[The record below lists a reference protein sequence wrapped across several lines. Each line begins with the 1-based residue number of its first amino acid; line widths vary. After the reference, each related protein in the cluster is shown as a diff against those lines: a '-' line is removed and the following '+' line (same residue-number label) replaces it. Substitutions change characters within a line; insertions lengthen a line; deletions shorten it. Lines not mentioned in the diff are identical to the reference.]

1 MSEIWTADGADNP
14 LAALGIE
21 KVDDAWRPGFPGE
34 MVNDRGDRQVVRIEI
49 PEWDRAI
56 YLKRWRIPP
65 GSPSRWLPGKNALRN
80 RGASEFRN
88 LKDLSGFGI
97 KVPTP
102 LFFGEERGLFGP
114 VASILG
120 LEDLAGYDCSLD
132 WGKEHPEALGA
143 VGRGVGKILG
153 TLHAAG
159 IYHRSPGLKHFYLD
173 PSDPDAPFAMI
184 DVPRLDRVAP
194 GTTVKATPGKDVPC
208 PERDLSKTLL
218 AFRGAF
224 PNAGNLEPGFWE
236 SYCSTTKR
244 STELEALKASVEEWT
259 RVRQKDREERSA
271 RKDS

>member
-1 MSEIWTADGADNP
+1 MSEVWTAEGAQKV
-14 LAALGIE
+14 LSGLGIE
-21 KVDDAWRPGFPGE
+21 QVEDAWRPGFPGAL
-34 MVNDRGDRQVVRIEI
+34 VNDRGDRQVVRIEI

-56 YLKRWRIPP
+56 YLKRWRFPP

-88 LKDLSGFGI
+88 LKDLFGFGI
-97 KVPTP
+97 KVPAP

-224 PNAGNLEPGFWE
+224 LESDSLESAFWDAYLSAVDRVDDADSLRE
-236 SYCSTTKR
+236 AVEEWVSYRKSDREKR
-244 STELEALKASVEEWT
+244 STRKA
-259 RVRQKDREERSA
+259 
-271 RKDS
+271 